1 MVERQSIAQ
10 RHARCARDLLTFVAK
25 RQLKSIECDRFRYRY
40 QPLIFKRSVMENNF
54 AQTAL
59 DSQLAAGEEMSD
71 YVAHLQMHMALQARN
86 LVPTLTNALDS
97 REQFLH
103 QTQAHFEKLASRQ
116 MC

>member
-1 MVERQSIAQ
+1 M
-10 RHARCARDLLTFVAK
+10 D
-25 RQLKSIECDRFRYRY
+25 
-40 QPLIFKRSVMENNF
+40 NNF

-86 LVPTLTNALDS
+86 LVPTLTDTVDS
-97 REQFLH
+97 REVFLY

-116 MC
+116 VC

>member
-1 MVERQSIAQ
+1 
-10 RHARCARDLLTFVAK
+10 
-25 RQLKSIECDRFRYRY
+25 
-40 QPLIFKRSVMENNF
+40 MENNF

-86 LVPTLTNALDS
+86 LVPTLTNAVDG
-97 REQFLH
+97 RELFLY

-116 MC
+116 GH